1 VNHDNLQ
8 ASAARSPSG
17 PGSFYD
23 RFVKRGADALIA
35 GGLLILLLPVLL
47 LVWAAVVVV
56 LGHPA
61 FYFDRRAGRRGVP
74 IVIGKFR
81 SMSETV
87 DRDGVPLSDAERL
100 GGFGRFLR
108 RTSLDELPQLLSVL
122 TGDMSLIGPRPL
134 PLRYVARYNSRQVHR
149 LDVRPGLTGLAQVW
163 GRNGLDWPARLELD
177 VRYVEMLSRWYAPL
191 VDVGILAATL
201 GVVVWQGLTG
211 QGISGAGSVTM
222 KEFEP

>member
-1 VNHDNLQ
+1 MPDNLQ
-8 ASAARSPSG
+8 ATVTPVPAG
-17 PGSFYD
+17 PNSFYD
-23 RFVKRGADALIA
+23 RFVKRAADALAA
-35 GGLLILLLPVLL
+35 GALLLLLLPVLL

-56 LGHPA
+56 LGFPA

-81 SMSETV
+81 SMSEAV
-87 DRDGVPLSDAERL
+87 DQDGVPLSDAERL
-100 GGFGRFLR
+100 GAFGRFLR
-108 RTSLDELPQLLSVL
+108 RTSLDELPQLMSVVS
-122 TGDMSLIGPRPL
+122 GDMSLIGPRPL
-134 PLRYVARYNSRQVHR
+134 PLRYVARYNSRQIRR

-191 VDVGILAATL
+191 LDVGILAATV

-211 QGISGAGSVTM
+211 RGISAVGSVTM

>member
-1 VNHDNLQ
+1 MHDNSQ
-8 ASAARSPSG
+8 ALPARSPSG

-61 FYFDRRAGRRGVP
+61 FYFDRRAGRRGGP

-134 PLRYVARYNSRQVHR
+134 PLRYVARYNSRQIHR

-177 VRYVEMLSRWYAPL
+177 VRYVEMLSCWYAPL
-191 VDVGILAATL
+191 VDVGILAATI

-211 QGISGAGSVTM
+211 RGISGTGSVTM
-222 KEFEP
+222 KEFQP